1 MPEHTLALTG
11 IVMAVVVAAGYS
23 FVPDMVAAAGYSF
36 VVDTVMAAVADTV
49 VVAEVDTVVDTVVVE
64 ADTVAVAMDYTVVA
78 EVDTVAVAMEDTVVA
93 EVDTVVFVAETVVV
107 AVADTVVVDGISLE
121 DCMVFVE
128 AAGYAQAGLAVLAGD
143 LVNSTLAEDLV
154 YSTLAEDVAGNFL
167 VEVDQPA
174 REEHWGCTFSEV
186 YHVSARETTQPLQ
199 GGLPRR
205 SRGL

>member
-1 MPEHTLALTG
+1 
-11 IVMAVVVAAGYS
+11 VVVAE
-23 FVPDMVAAAGYSF
+23 VDT

-49 VVAEVDTVVDTVVVE
+49 VVAEVDTVVE

-78 EVDTVAVAMEDTVVA
+78 EVDTV
-93 EVDTVVFVAETVVV
+93 VFVAETVAEEV
-107 AVADTVVVDGISLE
+107 DTVVVDGISLE

-128 AAGYAQAGLAVLAGD
+128 AAGYAQAGLAVFAGD